1 MCRKVTPPFSEVF
14 EAEAQFI
21 VMAEELGVLGN
32 FRQEDL
38 SHLQRT
44 LCDRQHVQVHIHKQ
58 AEILEK
64 TENKTFNP
72 KVT

>member
-1 MCRKVTPPFSEVF
+1 MTMLVCKNVCIKVTPPFRKVL

-21 VMAEELGVLGN
+21 VMPEEFGVLRN

-44 LCDRQHVQVHIHKQ
+44 LCDNMYRFTSTNKPTYWR
-58 AEILEK
+58 K
-64 TENKTFNP
+64 TI
-72 KVT
+72 

>member
-1 MCRKVTPPFSEVF
+1 MSMLVCKNVCIKVTPPFSEVL

-21 VMAEELGVLGN
+21 VMPEEFGVLRN

-44 LCDRQHVQVHIHKQ
+44 LCDNVQVHIHKQ
-58 AEILEK
+58 TNILE
-64 TENKTFNP
+64 ENHLI
-72 KVT
+72 